1 MDVRGTV
8 SGGREVE
15 VGGGGL
21 ISEEQDTAKEEGR
34 REGGIGLIDK

>member
-1 MDVRGTV
+1 MCV
-8 SGGREVE
+8 GRS
-15 VGGGGL
+15 VGDGRWRWGGGL